1 MFVLMLGASLTF
13 GVAVFT
19 AAMYFEGALLALR
32 TAAHIIGWLFVLAT
46 LAGLVGLRHASV
58 GRVGAA
64 MVALCAGAATLYMA
78 HFLEW
83 SEPVAVATRLA
94 AVDTLPDRPVITLAS
109 YRTLQPPPAPLV
121 GKSIPAPQ
129 PKLVAAAR
137 PAAARPT
144 ARAANECTTLSGV
157 ESLQCNRCSEKL
169 GFARVTCHESV
180 RLQYCETELGDER
193 TCPSPIP
200 QSYPG

>member
-1 MFVLMLGASLTF
+1 LLQAIVLPGEHFAPRGQGA
-13 GVAVFT
+13 G
-19 AAMYFEGALLALR
+19 ELR
-32 TAAHIIGWLFVLAT
+32 
-46 LAGLVGLRHASV
+46 VGLRGDQLDPFRAGQAF
-58 GRVGAA
+58 GRRGYA
-64 MVALCAGAATLYMA
+64 Y
-78 HFLEW
+78 
-83 SEPVAVATRLA
+83 
-94 AVDTLPDRPVITLAS
+94 TLAS
-109 YRTLQPPPAPLV
+109 YRALQPPPAPLV